1 MDKDPLNT
9 KQRIFVNE
17 YIVDFNATQAAIRA
31 GYSENGAESKG
42 SQLLSN
48 VKVSAEVD
56 KALAKRQKR
65 VTVTQDDVIRELRMI
80 AFSDMD
86 DYVEWGPDGVTLKP
100 KEERGTGRL
109 ISEVKETVTKGGSRQ
124 HLKLHSKTKALE
136 MLGKH
141 LGMYTDRHEV
151 VSEAG
156 ITINL
161 VEAKPP
167 AEDSSGEGS

>member
-56 KALAKRQKR
+56 KAIAKREKR

-80 AFSDMD
+80 AFGDIE
-86 DYVEWGPDGVTLKP
+86 DYIEWGPEGVILKG
-100 KEERGTGRL
+100 KEDRGTGRL
-109 ISEVKETVTKGGSRQ
+109 VSKVSQTAKGQ
-124 HLKLHSKTKALE
+124 MHLELHSKTKALE

>member
-1 MDKDPLNT
+1 MTKDPLNT

-31 GYSENGAESKG
+31 GYAEKTAHVTG
-42 SQLLSN
+42 PRLLAN
-48 VKVSAEVD
+48 VRVAPEID
-56 KALAKRQKR
+56 KAIAKRENR
-65 VTVTQDDVIRELRMI
+65 VTVTQDDVIRELAMI
-80 AFSDMD
+80 AFADMD
-86 DYVEWGPDGVTLKP
+86 DYVIWGPRGIILKSE
-100 KEERGTGRL
+100 EERGTGRL
-109 ISEVKETVTKGGSRQ
+109 VSKVSQTATGQ
-124 HLKLHSKTKALE
+124 MHLELHSKTKALE

-167 AEDSSGEGS
+167 AKEEDNG